1 MPTKVSIASRRSKS
15 RERYIIV
22 LPDQGM
28 VRKISTAHFGIKA
41 RDQSWNAYLDSF
53 IRANETYLKALEID
67 IDFSASADEVE
78 IGLKANGIVGA
89 VPLKAPDTH
98 KIIGGIVVKPRYG
111 WRSVGALLSNIGWSA
126 APEVLKC
133 PLVPGSAQEIPPWVI
148 AGPAIAKIE
157 SLLRHSGP
165 RFRERSEL
173 RQAPRGQIQ
182 WQEYC
187 SRQLPAGKYHELPCR
202 YSDLDI
208 DESLMRYI
216 RWSLEK
222 VGLSLAPFIRSD
234 LIARKLNEHVDQL
247 VAALGFVRPAVP
259 DHKSLEVMERRM
271 RYDGRIVQSGFEA
284 MRWILDERGLAG
296 NVEIDGLAWRLKMH
310 ELFEMWMESVVRSWA
325 KGFGG
330 RVSSGRKLES
340 LSPIQWN
347 SSWVNSLTG
356 LIPDVVVETADEIFI
371 FDAKY
376 KGYLDEVDELR
387 WRASAE
393 FLKEEHRHDLHQVV
407 AYSSMYEAK
416 RVTAVLVY
424 PMRLETWQRL
434 SSRGADVILGELDG
448 PSRKIR
454 LALVGLPMEQ
464 AFLSEGESVGI
475 SLDKLRTLA

>member
-1 MPTKVSIASRRSKS
+1 MPSKASTVSKRSKS
-15 RERYIIV
+15 RERYIVV

-53 IRANETYLKALEID
+53 IRANESYLKALDID

-111 WRSVGALLSNIGWSA
+111 WRSVGTLLSSIGWSA
-126 APEVLKC
+126 APEILKC

-148 AGPAIAKIE
+148 AGPAISKLE

-173 RQAPRGQIQ
+173 RQSPRGQIQ

-202 YSDLDI
+202 YSDLDV
-208 DESLMRYI
+208 DESLLRYI

-222 VGLSLAPFIRSD
+222 VGLSLTPFVRSD

-247 VAALGFVRPAVP
+247 VASLGFVQSAVP
-259 DHKSLEVMERRM
+259 DHRSLEAMERRM
-271 RYDGRIVQSGFEA
+271 RHDGSAVQSGFEA
-284 MRWILDERGLAG
+284 IRWILDERGLAG
-296 NVEIDGLAWRLKMH
+296 SVEIDGLAWRLKMH

-347 SSWVNSLTG
+347 RSWVNSLSG
-356 LIPDVVVETADEIFI
+356 LIPDVVVETADEVFI

-387 WRASAE
+387 WRDSAE

-407 AYSSMYEAK
+407 AYSSLYEAK
-416 RVTAVLVY
+416 LVTAVLVY
-424 PMRLETWQRL
+424 PMRLEAWQRL
-434 SSRGADVILGELDG
+434 SSRGADVVVGELDG

-454 LALVGLPMEQ
+454 LALVGLPMEV
-464 AFLSEGESVGI
+464 AFPVDRNLLPASFE
-475 SLDKLRTLA
+475 KLIDS